1 MTLVLCKSNRKQQD
15 WFDDT
20 DKKAKT
26 LLEERNNARVKKQDK
41 TDWYSTKSTAVQ
53 KGNEV
58 SKVGGKGWRIAAD
71 SRKKKTRKLF
81 TMVWEKYEGH
91 RRGVQHSLL
100 TLIVRQ

>member
-1 MTLVLCKSNRKQQD
+1 MTLVLCKSNRKHQD

-20 DKKAKT
+20 DKKAKA

-58 SKVGGKGWRIAAD
+58 SKVGGKGRRLQQIAG
-71 SRKKKTRKLF
+71 KKRHESFLQWSERSMRAT
-81 TMVWEKYEGH
+81 EEGYN
-91 RRGVQHSLL
+91 
-100 TLIVRQ
+100 TAY

>member
-1 MTLVLCKSNRKQQD
+1 MTLVLCKSNRKHQN

-20 DKKAKT
+20 DKKAKA

-58 SKVGGKGWRIAAD
+58 SKVGGKGRRIAAD

-81 TMVWEKYEGH
+81 TMV
-91 RRGVQHSLL
+91 
-100 TLIVRQ
+100 